1 MCSSLNLMN
10 QKFSKS
16 AVILAAEVSKRCI
29 LDLPVAKAQDG
40 WIFDFPT
47 IRPFLKK
54 IFKDQFVT
62 SRVEFGVAF
71 SNTFLSFS
79 AFLGF
84 LKALEQD
91 AMFSSVSAV
100 CRRKVPHILI
110 SYLTFLFRVHI
121 SNVYK
126 STIVLNSIETRF
138 SRSHAARLLKK
149 LNKLSKRKMVLEVIG
164 TDISLNHVRN
174 TF

>member
-1 MCSSLNLMN
+1 
-10 QKFSKS
+10 
-16 AVILAAEVSKRCI
+16 
-29 LDLPVAKAQDG
+29 
-40 WIFDFPT
+40 
-47 IRPFLKK
+47 
-54 IFKDQFVT
+54 
-62 SRVEFGVAF
+62 
-71 SNTFLSFS
+71 
-79 AFLGF
+79 
-84 LKALEQD
+84 
-91 AMFSSVSAV
+91 MFSSVSAV